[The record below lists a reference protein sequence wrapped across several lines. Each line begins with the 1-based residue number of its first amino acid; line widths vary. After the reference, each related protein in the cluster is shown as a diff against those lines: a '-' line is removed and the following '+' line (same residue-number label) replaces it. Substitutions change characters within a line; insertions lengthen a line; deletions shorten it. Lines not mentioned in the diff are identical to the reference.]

1 MTAKEALREL
11 VDEMSESEAENWLK
25 EIAAVRER
33 PSAPAVRDDRPIWEK
48 IREIMADVPP
58 EELAKI
64 PSLDRIDEIVYAQP
78 RYPGTD

>member
-48 IREIMADVPP
+48 IRELADQVPP
-58 EELAKI
+58 EEWAKM
-64 PSLDRIDEIVYAQP
+64 PSSDRIDDIVYAQP
-78 RYPGTD
+78 RFPGTQ